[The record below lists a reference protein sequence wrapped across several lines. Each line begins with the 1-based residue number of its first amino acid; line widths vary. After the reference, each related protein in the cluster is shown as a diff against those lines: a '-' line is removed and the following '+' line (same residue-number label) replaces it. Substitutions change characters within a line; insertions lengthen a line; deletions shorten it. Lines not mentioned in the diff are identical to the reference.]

1 METIFRLVLT
11 TSLYA
16 SIVGV
21 VIIMLKT
28 ILKNKINP
36 KWHYII
42 WVVFILKLLIPFGP
56 ESAVSL
62 FNAVPPVPQQTNF
75 VQTYEQYHQSITF
88 ISQDKTQ
95 IPTTWAIRDSSLY
108 FAATAETAMPYI
120 WVVGAML
127 ILSWLLYTNYSLLR
141 KVKSTAASVP
151 ELINLIFEECKR
163 KMSVKRDIE
172 IVIQD
177 AIGTPALFGVFRPKI
192 LVSPAISSLSNKEI
206 SYVLLH
212 ELAHYKRKDLIA
224 NYLLLLLQ
232 LVHWFNPVIWYC
244 FKRIRQDMEVA
255 ADERVLTLLE
265 SGEQKEYGRALL
277 AVIESFNFP
286 RFAPRLIGMVDDKK
300 NIEKRIKMIK
310 MMDFF
315 RNRRRIILVIG
326 VLCVAILSV
335 ILLTSGLTKRDSATG
350 REKSSVQSNE
360 YNAATL
366 LKFKTAYVGDNSKVV
381 NLLDNLPY
389 ANLRREVSLQTQNT
403 PYGITVKYD
412 FTNATMDTRQIE
424 TTFHDH
430 AIVVFSLIDNV
441 DEIKFICRISGTSEQ
456 PTYQYTREEIQKSFN
471 KDLREY
477 AKDANTFET
486 LLNNFSFGLL
496 AYPEKY
502 TLTMS
507 STPGIRILAQYNGMA
522 DKVEYSTTYG
532 KLLTWDNTSGKISEY
547 GQNVELPLTTPVYW
561 SPLVNGAGKEA
572 NEIAVKATILNKND
586 RLAQKQVNIK
596 YDGSTYFYTVI
607 PSNDVVIADVVKS
620 QSQNPRTIDEAVSL
634 AIKAQAKGYGP
645 GEFSTEGHVILDTEE
660 KDGKTKVYAIA
671 SFGAFGFENGIF
683 TTVSGSGAISTVM
696 TFFKNEKGEYSLL
709 EYKEPVDG
717 SGNLQSKKEMF
728 PQKLWDQV
736 LSEQK
741 YYPDLVKQKE
751 EQAKQYLQSI
761 GRNAKVSD
769 AHVERKLA
777 KINVEASNKL
787 FAEFT
792 KYDAELNKFP
802 YWLGTKELL
811 ENGVRYIYETS
822 QSKTSDGYDLIS
834 FKKTKE
840 DGTVVKEY
848 QYKIVGNEPQLIG
861 QNK

>member
-21 VIIMLKT
+21 VIIILKT

-75 VQTYEQYHQSITF
+75 TQTYEQYHQSITF
-88 ISQDKTQ
+88 IRQEKAQ

-108 FAATAETAMPYI
+108 FAATAEAAMPYI

-127 ILSWLLYTNYSLLR
+127 MLGWLLCTNYSLQR
-141 KVKSTAASVP
+141 KVKNTAASVP
-151 ELINLIFEECKR
+151 ESINLIFEECKR
-163 KMSVKRDIE
+163 KMGLKRDIE

-177 AIGTPALFGVFRPKI
+177 AIGTPALFGVFRPKTLISPTI
-192 LVSPAISSLSNKEI
+192 LKLSSKEI

-224 NYLLLLLQ
+224 NHLLLLLQ
-232 LVHWFNPVIWYC
+232 LIHWFNPVIWYC
-244 FKRIRQDMEVA
+244 FKKIRQDMEVA

-277 AVIESFNFP
+277 AVIENFNLP
-286 RFAPRLIGMVDDKK
+286 RLAPRLIGMVDDKK

-315 RNRRRIILVIG
+315 KNRRRTVLVIG
-326 VLCVAILSV
+326 VICVAILSG
-335 ILLTSGLTKRDSATG
+335 ILLTSGLTKRDSATNQG
-350 REKSSVQSNE
+350 KNSIQSNE

-366 LKFKTAYVGDNSKVV
+366 LKYKTAYVGDNSNVV
-381 NLLDNLPY
+381 NLLGSLPF
-389 ANLRREVSLQTQNT
+389 ASLRREVSLKTENK
-403 PYGITVKYD
+403 PYGISVNYD
-412 FTNATMDTRQIE
+412 FRVSSMSTEAIEATFRNN
-424 TTFHDH
+424 
-430 AIVVFSLIDNV
+430 AIVMFALIDNV
-441 DEIKFICRISGTSEQ
+441 DEINIYLTSFGGEQ
-456 PTYQYTREEIQKSFN
+456 KYQYTRAQLQQSCV

-477 AKDANTFET
+477 AKDVKTFET
-486 LLNNFSFGLL
+486 ILNNFSFRLL

-507 STPGIRILAQYNGMA
+507 STPGIRILAQYGGMA
-522 DKVEYSTTYG
+522 DKVIYSTTHG
-532 KLLTWDNTSGKISEY
+532 KLLTWDSASGRIIEY
-547 GQNVELPLTTPVYW
+547 GQNVELPLATPVYW
-561 SPLVNGAGKEA
+561 TPLVSGAVKDS
-572 NEIAVKATILNKND
+572 NEIAIKATVLNKNA
-586 RLAQKQVNIK
+586 RLAEKQVNIK
-596 YDGSTYFYTVI
+596 FDGSTQFYTVL
-607 PSNDVVIADVVKS
+607 PSNDVVIEDTAKL
-620 QSQNPRTIDEAVSL
+620 QSQNPKTIDEAVSL
-634 AIKAQAKGYGP
+634 AIKAQSKGYGP
-645 GEFSTEGHVILDTEE
+645 GEVSTEGHVILDTEE
-660 KDGKTKVYAIA
+660 KDGKIIVYSIA

-696 TFFKNEKGEYSLL
+696 TFSKNEKGEYSLL
-709 EYKEPVDG
+709 AYKEPTDG
-717 SGNLQSKKEMF
+717 AGNLESKKDMF
-728 PQKLWDQV
+728 PQRLWDKV

-741 YYPDLVKQKE
+741 YYPDLAKQKE

-792 KYDAELNKFP
+792 KSDPEQYNFP
-802 YWLGTKELL
+802 YWIGSKELL

-822 QSKTSDGYDLIS
+822 QSKTSDGFDLIS